1 MRLLSGALGVLLLLA
16 LLTWLLLRGIDT
28 NAPVYAATLRTFD
41 DFALAE
47 ASLHRDVL
55 QARAGLLRAY
65 DSLVKAVEAM
75 QDAVSRLRSHAQ
87 TEGLDVGPAD
97 RLAAAVSQQEELTE
111 RFKSSNALLQNSLSY
126 VGLLSTGPAFG
137 AHDAHLAPA
146 TGALAAAILYLRR
159 DTSPD
164 AVKALQERID
174 QFAAQAPTTGPDADA
189 ARALLAHSRLLQE
202 LLPEVDETL
211 KALVAAPSRQPLEE
225 LRAQFSDR
233 RSAVEVTEQRYRL
246 LLYLVSVLLLV
257 MLVHLGLRLRARA
270 LALRRH
276 AAFEHVIAENSTR
289 LINCPPTETDARL
302 KQVLGELCR
311 AIGAE
316 RAYVVLDENPARVNV
331 WSADGSAYPPAWPKQ
346 ALSLSA
352 RLATAGSDV
361 VTVPDVAVL
370 PHGTLKDMLAAAGV
384 RSWACVPLNST
395 WPGARHHGV
404 RHLSAGTG
412 EGFPLARVAP
422 CRRRS
427 GQCARARVSRARPSE
442 THDAPG
448 TGAPYANG
456 RIAGKRDCA

>member
-28 NAPVYAATLRTFD
+28 NAPAYAVTLRAFD

-55 QARAGLLRAY
+55 QARAGLLRDY
-65 DSLVKAVEAM
+65 DTLVKAVEAM

-97 RLAAAVSQQEELTE
+97 RLAATVAQQEELTE
-111 RFKSSNALLQNSLSY
+111 TLQEQQR
-126 VGLLSTGPAFG
+126 
-137 AHDAHLAPA
+137 
-146 TGALAAAILYLRR
+146 ALAEFAVLCWPAEHKSRVRRSGRATRTRNRRIGGGAPLSKARHIAGRCQGAARNGSTDLRR
-159 DTSPD
+159 KRPLPGRMR
-164 AVKALQERID
+164 KQR
-174 QFAAQAPTTGPDADA
+174 G
-189 ARALLAHSRLLQE
+189 HCSRMPVYLQE
-202 LLPEVDETL
+202 LLPTVDDTL

-233 RSAVEVTEQRYRL
+233 RSAVEATEQRFRL

-270 LALRRH
+270 LALRRR

-289 LINCPPTETDARL
+289 LINCPPAETDARL

-316 RAYVVLDENPARVNV
+316 RAYVVLDENPARVNAV
-331 WSADGSAYPPAWPKQ
+331 VRGRNGVSAGLAQSGADTVRT
-346 ALSLSA
+346 A
-352 RLATAGSDV
+352 RPR
-361 VTVPDVAVL
+361 PDPMSSPCRML
-370 PHGTLKDMLAAAGV
+370 PLCRTGQLKDMLAAAGV
-384 RSWACVPLNST
+384 RSWACVPLIR
-395 WPGARHHGV
+395 PGRV
-404 RHLSAGTG
+404 RGIMGFDTCRPERDRVFPVAG
-412 EGFPLARVAP
+412 VAP

-427 GQCARARVSRARPSE
+427 GQCARARVSRAATERDSRR
-442 THDAPG
+442 AW
-448 TGAPYANG
+448 NG
-456 RIAGKRDCA
+456 RAACK